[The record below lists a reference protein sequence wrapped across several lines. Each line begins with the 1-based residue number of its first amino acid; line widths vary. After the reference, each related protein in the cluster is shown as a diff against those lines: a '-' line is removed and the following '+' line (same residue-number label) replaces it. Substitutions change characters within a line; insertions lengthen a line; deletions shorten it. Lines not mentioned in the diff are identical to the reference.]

1 MSTITENKKMTYSDY
16 LNINDN
22 NRYEILYGELIMVP
36 APSTIH
42 QSISRNLEFLIWD
55 FVKKYGIGNVFYA
68 PIDVVFNDDIVL
80 QPDIIFVKTGNK
92 NIICKN
98 AIHGVPDI
106 VIEIISPTSTYHDLV
121 EKKEIYRKY
130 EVPEYWLVFP
140 EEKAIEVL
148 TLENGE
154 YAEFSKSQKS
164 GFVQSKIIKGLKTDI
179 KEVFDF

>member
-1 MSTITENKKMTYSDY
+1 MSIITEINKMTYNDY

-42 QSISRNLEFLIWD
+42 QSVSRNLGFLIWD
-55 FVKKYGIGNVFYA
+55 FVKKNGIGTVFNA

-80 QPDIIFVKTGNK
+80 QPDIVFVKTENK
-92 NIICKN
+92 RIICKD

-106 VIEIISPTSTYHDLV
+106 IIEIISPSSPYHDLV
-121 EKKEIYRKY
+121 EKKEIYHKY
-130 EVPEYWLVFP
+130 EVHEYWLVFP

-154 YAEFSKSQKS
+154 YVEFSKSQKS

-179 KEVFDF
+179 KEVFDS